1 MNLVFLNSVT
11 SNREAF
17 ADKVI
22 EISQKLD
29 IDPNW
34 LMAVMWSESGLNP
47 QARNTK
53 YPVNGGYATG
63 LIQFIPST
71 AQHLG
76 TTTEALYNMSNVEQ
90 LDWVYKYFRPYR
102 DKIESFIDLYMVT
115 FFPAA
120 VGKKEDHI
128 LQTKNISA
136 LAISRA
142 NPIFDLNKDGKVTVG
157 EVSEAFLKR
166 LPAEI
171 REAFKKKVSTFG
183 KESGDTSGKL
193 ASVSS

>member
-1 MNLVFLNSVT
+1 MELIFINKVLQ
-11 SNREAF
+11 NREAF
-17 ADKVI
+17 AAKVI
-22 EISQKLD
+22 EISKKLD

-34 LMAVMWSESGLNP
+34 LMAVMNSESGLNP

-71 AQHLG
+71 ARHLG
-76 TTTEALYNMSNVEQ
+76 TTTDALYQMSNLEQ

-102 DKIESFIDLYMVT
+102 DKIESFVDLYMVT

-120 VGKKEDHI
+120 VGKKDDHI
-128 LQTKNISA
+128 LQAKNISV
-136 LAISRA
+136 LAVARA
-142 NPIFDLNKDGKVTVG
+142 NPIFDLDKNGKITVG

-166 LPAEI
+166 LPSNV
-171 REAFKKKVSTFG
+171 REAFKKKV
-183 KESGDTSGKL
+183 
-193 ASVSS
+193 

>member
-1 MNLVFLNSVT
+1 MELYFINKVK
-11 SNREAF
+11 SNRDAF
-17 ADKVI
+17 AAKVI
-22 EISQKLD
+22 EISKKLD

-34 LMAVMWSESGLNP
+34 LMAVMNSESGLNP
-47 QARNTK
+47 QARNMA
-53 YPVNGGYATG
+53 YPLNGGYATG

-71 AQHLG
+71 AKHLG
-76 TTTEALYNMSNVEQ
+76 TSTDALYNMSNLEQ

-120 VGKKEDHI
+120 VGKRNDHV
-128 LQTKNISA
+128 LQAKNISA
-136 LAISRA
+136 LAIARA

-166 LPAEI
+166 LPEEI

-183 KESGDTSGKL
+183 KELGVTNGPL
-193 ASVSS
+193 V

>member
-1 MNLVFLNSVT
+1 MELYFINKVT

-17 ADKVI
+17 AAKVK
-22 EISQKLD
+22 EISKKLD

-34 LMAVMWSESGLNP
+34 LMAVMNSESGLNP

-53 YPVNGGYATG
+53 YPVGGGYATG

-71 AQHLG
+71 ARHLG
-76 TTTEALYNMSNVEQ
+76 TTTDALYNMSNVEQ

-102 DKIESFIDLYMVT
+102 DKIESFVDLYMVT

-120 VGKKEDHI
+120 IGKKDDHV
-128 LQTKNISA
+128 LQAKNISA
-136 LAISRA
+136 LAVARA
-142 NPIFDLNKDGKVTVG
+142 NPIFDLDKNGKVTVG
-157 EVSEAFLKR
+157 EVTEAFLKR
-166 LPAEI
+166 LPLEI

-183 KESGDTSGKL
+183 KGSGVTSGPSPL
-193 ASVSS
+193 A